1 MTVMDLRRVGPF
13 PAEWLWTTH
22 DDLTATAE
30 PALAGSIPAAVVLDH
45 GDHNAVV
52 AWAPIIVGG
61 VRAAPFTLESLVP
74 LTIGE
79 PLPCPHCGVTGRIEQ
94 GRWVPVEG
102 GQGG

>member
-1 MTVMDLRRVGPF
+1 MTVLAIRRIGPF
-13 PAEWLWTTH
+13 PAEWLWTT
-22 DDLTATAE
+22 DDICSAE
-30 PALAGSIPAAVVLDH
+30 PSPAGTIPAGVVLDH

-52 AWAPIIVGG
+52 AWAPVVVAGE
-61 VRAAPFTLESLVP
+61 VAEPFTLEALVP